1 MMGRLKTPDSTDKLT
16 SRQREFLSA
25 LTSLYVAHG
34 QAVSYED
41 VADEMKVSKWTA
53 YDILHDLYERG
64 FLRLQHALT
73 PGRGRSRVLYAP
85 EWNLGVPAPRQQ
97 SDGTTETNALAWLR
111 EKVGQYSMHTTSDS
125 MRIIARAIIGEGN
138 PFRVVLF
145 VCVLF
150 VLFAG
155 AFEVDIEQL
164 IHVRRF
170 VTSTL
175 SSGTILSVLGEAMFS
190 MMCDEQ
196 WLMEKLNL
204 PPESISQFAMCEQ
217 SFRSSMTRLSEG
229 DRRVMVSVVRKAV
242 MP

>member
-1 MMGRLKTPDSTDKLT
+1 MGKLRIPDSTDRLT

-25 LTSLYVAHG
+25 LTDLYVARG

-64 FLRLQHALT
+64 FLKIQHALT

-85 EWNLGVPAPRQQ
+85 EWDLGAPAPARQ
-97 SDGTTETNALAWLR
+97 SDGTTETTALAWLR
-111 EKVGQYSMHTTSDS
+111 EKVDQYSMHTTSDS
-125 MRIIARAIIGEGN
+125 MRILARAIIGEGN
-138 PFRVVLF
+138 PFRVVLS
-145 VCVLF
+145 VCVLL

-155 AFEVDIEQL
+155 AFEMDMEQL

-170 VTSTL
+170 ITSTL
-175 SSGTILSVLGEAMFS
+175 SSGTILGVLGEAMFS